1 MSILPSYHHH
11 PHLYPPSQ
19 VDTIVQSTNS
29 ADVAPLVVLTSVIW
43 ESVASATPHPKP
55 AIFAASG
62 DHSDRRGGG
71 WLARLTRML
80 RPFHSLSWFM
90 LMAL

>member
-1 MSILPSYHHH
+1 MSILPSSHHH
-11 PHLYPPSQ
+11 PHQYPPSQ
-19 VDTIVQSTNS
+19 VDTLVQSTNS
-29 ADVAPLVVLTSVIW
+29 ADVAPLVVLTSVISQ
-43 ESVASATPHPKP
+43 SVASATPHPKP
-55 AIFAASG
+55 AIFARSG